1 MTKKIQI
8 DKDLYIGGD
17 SQLFL
22 ISGPCVI
29 EGREITLKIAERLKE
44 ISERIH
50 IPLIFKASYLKDNRS
65 SPTYYLGPGIDEG
78 LKILE
83 EVKTTFNLPVISDIH
98 SPEHADKV
106 KDVLD
111 IIQIPAFLSQQISL
125 LIAAA
130 KTGKVINVKK
140 AQFIPPEDMKY
151 AVNKLNYG
159 GCDKII
165 LTERGTFLGYHR
177 LVVDMRSFAILRNIG
192 YPVVFDITHSVRIY
206 GIPSKDKRGG
216 EREFIR
222 VLGRAGVAA
231 GVDGIFIETHPE
243 PDNAL
248 SDAAS
253 IFPLNELEDFIKELI
268 DIHNTARKYV

>member
-8 DKDLYIGGD
+8 DNFSIGGD
-17 SQLFL
+17 SPLFL

-29 EGREITLKIAERLKE
+29 EGRDTTLKIAERLKK
-44 ISERIH
+44 ISNRLK

-65 SPTYYLGPGIDEG
+65 SPTYYLGPGIYEG

-83 EVKTTFNLPVISDIH
+83 EVKKTFNIPVLSDIH
-98 SPEHADKV
+98 SAEDAEKV

-130 KTGKVINVKK
+130 RTGKIINVKK
-140 AQFIPPEDMKY
+140 AQFIPPEDMQY
-151 AVNKLNYG
+151 AINKLNYG

-177 LVVDMRSFAILRNIG
+177 LVVDMRSFAILRNMG

-231 GVDGIFIETHPE
+231 GVDGVFIETHPE
-243 PDNAL
+243 PENAL

-253 IFPLNELEDFIKELI
+253 IFPLNELEDFLNELI